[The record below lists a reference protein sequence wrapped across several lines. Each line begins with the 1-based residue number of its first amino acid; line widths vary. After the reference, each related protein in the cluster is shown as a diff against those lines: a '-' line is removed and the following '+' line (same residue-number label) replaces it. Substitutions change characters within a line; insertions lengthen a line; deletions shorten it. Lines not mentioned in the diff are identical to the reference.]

1 MALPGFCRNLVLQPP
16 SPKPRVTSL
25 TSAASLAGGLIAVF
39 AAQGAFQEAFG
50 QNAAETELPEIE
62 VTAPAASAPAAKSAR
77 KQQAQGSSS
86 AVPAATATEPG
97 PSPQG
102 PGVTET
108 TAGPVDGYRALT
120 ATSATKTERPID
132 KIPQSIQVIPK
143 SVIDDQAPISIDEI
157 SRNVSGVLGTL
168 RLQTPA
174 YDSGK
179 IRGFFSE
186 QRLDGLPVTYN
197 PGFRDSIV
205 NIERIEVLK
214 GPTAVLYGGGLGAP
228 VGGALNVVSKMP
240 FDAPRAEFGATIGT
254 DSYYRPYFDI
264 NQPIAADGTVLFR
277 LTGEYLDAG
286 SFIDHIE
293 TQAFALNPTLMLRPS
308 DATTLTIQGHVSR
321 WEQPEY
327 QGLPAVGT
335 VAGDFRVDRSLFS
348 GAREAPDAH
357 SARDSVTVTLDHA
370 FSSDIDSTLK
380 ARWTRSDLAEVG
392 QILVGSDGLM
402 ANIPMFPPSRW
413 LATNGF
419 LDQNQDEFLI
429 AGDTRFRSSGSWHK
443 STLLVGAD
451 YSRLAADGAIVL
463 DVFRG
468 GAGIID
474 LKNPAPLPFVRPPK
488 ALDTA
493 VMDEREVVVSQGAYV
508 QLESTLADRLH
519 IVAGVR
525 LADIDI
531 DFTDFIDG
539 TRANERETRLLPRIG
554 ALLDV
559 TDRVSVFAGYSE
571 GLTSYALVGLRGL
584 PPPEMSSQV
593 EGGLKFDLGGGL
605 TGTAALFQLDRYD
618 TPVGFDAVMIGTSHQ
633 RARGAEL
640 DVIWQPTP
648 NWKILGSYAFIDT
661 EVVSATAL
669 IQPGARRIGVPE
681 HSGRLWIDYA
691 FDAPALQ
698 GWSVGAGLY
707 AASGQVV
714 DPLNLFFTDSYMTV
728 DAKISYATDDWK
740 ITASAK
746 NLLDED
752 YFVSHFYLGGRVAP
766 GDARAFY
773 LTLARTY

>member
-1 MALPGFCRNLVLQPP
+1 MTSVASVAGALLVVCAPQ
-16 SPKPRVTSL
+16 V
-25 TSAASLAGGLIAVF
+25 AH
-39 AAQGAFQEAFG
+39 G
-50 QNAAETELPEIE
+50 QIAAETELPEIE
-62 VTAPAASAPAAKSAR
+62 VTAPAEQAPAARSAPSQKSR
-77 KQQAQGSSS
+77 G
-86 AVPAATATEPG
+86 PAAAASGAAPAEPDALPAG
-97 PSPQG
+97 AGIIQ
-102 PGVTET
+102 T

-132 KIPQSIQVIPK
+132 KIPQSIQVVPR
-143 SVIDDQAPISIDEI
+143 SVIDDQSPISIDEI
-157 SRNVSGVLGTL
+157 SRNVSGVSGTL

-179 IRGFFSE
+179 VRGFFSE
-186 QRLDGLPVTYN
+186 QRLDGLPITYN
-197 PGFRDSIV
+197 PGFRDSTV

-240 FDAPRAEFGATIGT
+240 LDERRTEIGATIGT

-264 NQPIAADGTVLFR
+264 NQPLAADGTALFR

-293 TQAFALNPTLMLRPS
+293 TKAFALNPTLMLRPG
-308 DATTLTIQGHVSR
+308 DATRLTLQGRFSR

-335 VAGDFRVDRSLFS
+335 VAGDFRVDRSLFT
-348 GAREAPDAH
+348 GARGAPDAH
-357 SARDSVTVTLDHA
+357 SALESVTVTLDHA
-370 FSSDIDSTLK
+370 FSKEVDTTVK
-380 ARWTRSDLAEVG
+380 ARWSRSDLAEVG

-402 ANIPMFPPSRW
+402 ANMPMIPPSRW

-419 LDQNQDEFLI
+419 LDQDQDEFLI
-429 AGDTRFRSSGSWHK
+429 AGDMRFRSSAAWHK

-451 YSRLAADGAIVL
+451 YSRLAANGAIVL

-468 GAGIID
+468 GAGFVD
-474 LKNPAPLPFVRPPK
+474 VTNPTPLPFVRPPK
-488 ALDTA
+488 APDTA

-519 IVAGVR
+519 VVAGVR
-525 LADIDI
+525 LADIEVDS
-531 DFTDFIDG
+531 TDYIDG
-539 TRANERETRLLPRIG
+539 TRANERETRVLPRIG

-559 TDRVSVFAGYSE
+559 TERVSVFAGYSE
-571 GLTSYALVGLRGL
+571 GLTSYAVVGLRGT
-584 PPPEMSSQV
+584 PPPEASSQV
-593 EGGLKFDLGGGL
+593 EAGLKFDLGGGL
-605 TGTAALFQLDRYD
+605 AGTAALFQLDRRD
-618 TPVGFDAVMIGTSHQ
+618 TPVGLDAVMIGTSHQ
-633 RARGAEL
+633 RARGAEV

-691 FDAPALQ
+691 FDGPLLE

-707 AASGQVV
+707 AASDQAV
-714 DPLNLFFTDSYMTV
+714 DPLNLFFTDSYLTV
-728 DAKISYATDDWK
+728 DAKIAYATDDWK

-746 NLLDED
+746 NLFDED

-773 LTLARTY
+773 LTVARTY

>member
-1 MALPGFCRNLVLQPP
+1 MSATTDAEPAALPP
-16 SPKPRVTSL
+16 
-25 TSAASLAGGLIAVF
+25 GG
-39 AAQGAFQEAFG
+39 
-50 QNAAETELPEIE
+50 
-62 VTAPAASAPAAKSAR
+62 
-77 KQQAQGSSS
+77 
-86 AVPAATATEPG
+86 
-97 PSPQG
+97 
-102 PGVTET
+102 GVTQT

-120 ATSATKTERPID
+120 ATSATKTERPIE
-132 KIPQSIQVIPK
+132 KIPQSIQVIPR
-143 SVIDDQAPISIDEI
+143 SVIDDQSPISIDEV
-157 SRNVSGVLGTL
+157 SRNVSGVSGTL

-179 IRGFFSE
+179 MRGFFSE

-293 TQAFALNPTLMLRPS
+293 TKAFALNPTLMLRPS
-308 DATTLTIQGHVSR
+308 DATTLTLQGRFSR
-321 WEQPEY
+321 WKQPEY

-335 VAGDFRVDRSLFS
+335 VAGDFRVHRSLFT

-357 SARDSVTVTLDHA
+357 SDVDSVTVTLDHA
-370 FSSDIDSTLK
+370 FSRDVDTTVK
-380 ARWTRSDLAEVG
+380 ARWSRSDLAEIG

-402 ANIPMFPPSRW
+402 ANMPLIPPSHW

-419 LDQNQDEFLI
+419 LDQDQDEFLI
-429 AGDTRFRSSGSWHK
+429 SADTRFRSSASWHK

-451 YSRLAADGAIVL
+451 YSRLAANGAIVL

-468 GAGIID
+468 GAGLID
-474 LKNPAPLPFVRPPK
+474 LRNPRPLPFVRPPK
-488 ALDTA
+488 APDTT

-519 IVAGVR
+519 VLAGVR
-525 LADIDI
+525 LADIDVDSI
-531 DFTDFIDG
+531 DYING
-539 TRANERETRLLPRIG
+539 ARANERETRLLPRIG

-571 GLTSYALVGLRGL
+571 GLTSYAVVGLRGT
-584 PPPEMSSQV
+584 PPPETSAQV
-593 EGGLKFDLGGGL
+593 EAGLKFDLGGGL

-618 TPVGFDAVMIGTSHQ
+618 TPVGLDAVMIGTSHQ

-648 NWKILGSYAFIDT
+648 NWKILGSYAFIDA

-681 HSGRLWIDYA
+681 HSGRVWVDYA
-691 FDAPALQ
+691 FDEPALK

-707 AASGQVV
+707 AASGQAV

-728 DAKISYATDDWK
+728 DAKVSYATDDWK

-773 LTLARTY
+773 LTVARTY